1 MVAIRDIP
9 RHIAVIMDGN
19 GRWAEA
25 RGLPRI
31 AGHRAGV
38 RAVRAVVEQCARAK
52 VQYLTLFAFSLEN
65 WRRPEDEVGAL
76 MTLLDRY
83 LKRELSTLMKNN
95 VRLLAIGRTDDL
107 PDTVRRTLDSVVE
120 SSSENTGMKLIL
132 ALSYS
137 GRQDIL
143 DAVQNYVDESLRRGR
158 APDVL
163 DEGKFSSY
171 LATAGIPD
179 PDLLIRTSGE
189 MRISNFLLWQMA
201 YTELF
206 VTEKLWPDFNE
217 QDLTAALEDF
227 RTRERRFGM
236 TSIQVKSGEKG

>member
-1 MVAIRDIP
+1 VVSREIP
-9 RHIAVIMDGN
+9 RHIAIIMDGN

-38 RAVRAVVEQCARAK
+38 RAVRAVVEECARAQ

-76 MTLLDRY
+76 MALLDHY
-83 LKRELSTLMKNN
+83 LMRELGTLMENN
-95 VRLLAIGRTDDL
+95 VRLLTIGRTEDL
-107 PDTVRRTLDSVVE
+107 PDHVRETLDSVVE
-120 SSSENTGMKLIL
+120 RSSKNTGMNLVL

-143 DAVQNYVDESLRRGR
+143 DAVKSLVQEAVR
-158 APDVL
+158 AGKDPDTL
-163 DEGKFSSY
+163 DEEGFSSH

-206 VTEKLWPDFNE
+206 VTDKLWPDFSE
-217 QDLTAALEDF
+217 KDLYAALDDF
-227 RTRERRFGM
+227 KTRERRFGM
-236 TSIQVKSGEKG
+236 TSIQIKTGGEE

>member
-1 MVAIRDIP
+1 VASREIP
-9 RHIAVIMDGN
+9 RHIAIIMDGN

-38 RAVRAVVEQCARAK
+38 RAVRAVVEECARSRI
-52 VQYLTLFAFSLEN
+52 QYLTLFAFSLEN

-83 LKRELSTLMKNN
+83 LKRELSTLMRNN
-95 VRLLAIGRTDDL
+95 VRLLTIGKIEDM
-107 PDTVRRTLDSVVE
+107 PDSVRNTLDSVVE
-120 SSSENTGMKLIL
+120 SSSKNTGMNLIL

-143 DAVQNYVDESLRRGR
+143 NAVNRCVRESLESGDD
-158 APDVL
+158 PGVL
-163 DEGKFSSY
+163 DEEKFSSR
-171 LATAGIPD
+171 LDTAGIPD

-189 MRISNFLLWQMA
+189 MRISNFMLWQMA
-201 YTELF
+201 YTEF
-206 VTEKLWPDFNE
+206 VVTEKLWPDFNE
-217 QDLTAALEDF
+217 KDLSAALDEF

-236 TSIQVKSGEKG
+236 TSIQIKSGEKG

>member
-1 MVAIRDIP
+1 MADRDIP
-9 RHIAVIMDGN
+9 RHIAIIMDGN

-38 RAVRAVVEQCARAK
+38 RAVRAVVEECARSQI
-52 VQYLTLFAFSLEN
+52 QYLTLFAFSLEN

-76 MTLLDRY
+76 MNLLERY
-83 LKRELSTLMKNN
+83 LKRELNTLMENN
-95 VRLLAIGRTDDL
+95 VRLSTIGRTEDL
-107 PDTVRRTLDSVVE
+107 PDFVRKTLDSVVNT
-120 SSSENTGMKLIL
+120 SSGNTGMNLIL

-143 DAVQNYVDESLRRGR
+143 DAVRSIVRRSLTDQTD
-158 APDVL
+158 PDDL
-163 DEGKFSSY
+163 DEETFSSC

-189 MRISNFLLWQMA
+189 MRISNFLLWQAA
-201 YTELF
+201 YTEF
-206 VTEKLWPDFNE
+206 YVTEKLWPDFNE
-217 QDLTAALEDF
+217 KDLSDALEEF
-227 RTRERRFGM
+227 RSRERRFGM
-236 TSIQVKSGEKG
+236 TSLQVKSGEKG

>member
-1 MVAIRDIP
+1 MASREIP
-9 RHIAVIMDGN
+9 RHIAIIMDGN

-38 RAVRAVVEQCARAK
+38 RAVRAVVEECARSRI
-52 VQYLTLFAFSLEN
+52 QYLTLFAFSLEN

-83 LKRELSTLMKNN
+83 LKRELSTLMRNN
-95 VRLLAIGRTDDL
+95 VRLLTIGKIEDM
-107 PDTVRRTLDSVVE
+107 PDSVRNTLDSVVE
-120 SSSENTGMKLIL
+120 SSSKNTGMNLIL

-143 DAVQNYVDESLRRGR
+143 NAVNRCVRESLESGDD
-158 APDVL
+158 PGVL
-163 DEGKFSSY
+163 DEEKFSSR
-171 LATAGIPD
+171 LDTAGIPD

-189 MRISNFLLWQMA
+189 MRISNFMLWQMA
-201 YTELF
+201 YTEF
-206 VTEKLWPDFNE
+206 VVTEKLWPDFNE
-217 QDLTAALEDF
+217 KDLSAALDEF

-236 TSIQVKSGEKG
+236 TSIQIKSGEKG

>member
-1 MVAIRDIP
+1 VVSREIP
-9 RHIAVIMDGN
+9 RHIAIIMDGN

-38 RAVRAVVEQCARAK
+38 RAVRAVVEECARAQ

-76 MTLLDRY
+76 MALLDHY
-83 LKRELSTLMKNN
+83 LMRELGTLMENN
-95 VRLLAIGRTDDL
+95 VRLLTIGRTEDL
-107 PDTVRRTLDSVVE
+107 PDHVRETLDSVVE
-120 SSSENTGMKLIL
+120 RSSKNTGMNLVL

-143 DAVQNYVDESLRRGR
+143 DAVKSLVQEAVR
-158 APDVL
+158 AGKDPDTL
-163 DEGKFSSY
+163 DEEGFSSH

-206 VTEKLWPDFNE
+206 VTDKLWPDFSE
-217 QDLTAALEDF
+217 KDLYAALDDF

-236 TSIQVKSGEKG
+236 TSIQIKTGGEE

>member
-1 MVAIRDIP
+1 MSREIP
-9 RHIAVIMDGN
+9 RHIAIIMDGN

-38 RAVRAVVEQCARAK
+38 RAVRAVVEECARAQ

-76 MTLLDRY
+76 MALLDHY
-83 LKRELSTLMKNN
+83 LMRELGTLMENN
-95 VRLLAIGRTDDL
+95 VRLLTIGRTEDL
-107 PDTVRRTLDSVVE
+107 PDHVRETLDSVVE
-120 SSSENTGMKLIL
+120 RSSKNTGMNLVL

-143 DAVQNYVDESLRRGR
+143 DAVKSLVQEAVR
-158 APDVL
+158 AGKDPDTL
-163 DEGKFSSY
+163 DEEGFSSH

-206 VTEKLWPDFNE
+206 VTDKLWPDFSE
-217 QDLTAALEDF
+217 KDLYAALDDF

-236 TSIQVKSGEKG
+236 TSIQIKTGGEE

>member
-1 MVAIRDIP
+1 VVSREIP
-9 RHIAVIMDGN
+9 RHIAIIMDGN

-38 RAVRAVVEQCARAK
+38 RAVRAVVEECARAQ

-76 MTLLDRY
+76 MALLDHY
-83 LKRELSTLMKNN
+83 LMRELGALMENN
-95 VRLLAIGRTDDL
+95 VRLLTIGRTEDL
-107 PDTVRRTLDSVVE
+107 PDHVRETLDSVVE
-120 SSSENTGMKLIL
+120 RSSKNTGMNLVL

-143 DAVQNYVDESLRRGR
+143 DAVKSLVQEAVR
-158 APDVL
+158 AGKDPDTL
-163 DEGKFSSY
+163 DEEGFSSH

-206 VTEKLWPDFNE
+206 VTDKLWPDFSE
-217 QDLTAALEDF
+217 KDLYAALDDF

-236 TSIQVKSGEKG
+236 TSIQIKTGGEE

>member
-171 LATAGIPD
+171 MATAGIPD

-201 YTELF
+201 YAELF

>member
-1 MVAIRDIP
+1 VVSREIP
-9 RHIAVIMDGN
+9 RHIAIIMDGN

-38 RAVRAVVEQCARAK
+38 RAVRAVVEECARAQ

-76 MTLLDRY
+76 MALLDHY
-83 LKRELSTLMKNN
+83 LMKELGTLMENN
-95 VRLLAIGRTDDL
+95 IRMFTIGRTEDL
-107 PDTVRRTLDSVVE
+107 PDHVRKTLDSVVE
-120 SSSENTGMKLIL
+120 RSSKNTGMNLVL

-143 DAVQNYVDESLRRGR
+143 DAVKSYVQEAVR
-158 APDVL
+158 AGKDPDTL
-163 DEGKFSSY
+163 DEEGFSSH

-206 VTEKLWPDFNE
+206 VTDKLWPDFNE
-217 QDLTAALEDF
+217 KDLSAALDEF

-236 TSIQVKSGEKG
+236 TSIQIKTGGEG

>member
-1 MVAIRDIP
+1 MVNREIP
-9 RHIAVIMDGN
+9 RHIAIIMDGN

-38 RAVRAVVEQCARAK
+38 RAVRAVVEECARAQ

-76 MTLLDRY
+76 MALLDQY
-83 LKRELSTLMKNN
+83 LKRELSTLMENN
-95 VRLLAIGRTDDL
+95 VRLLTIGRTEDL
-107 PDTVRRTLDSVVE
+107 PDHVRKTLDSVMR
-120 SSSENTGMKLIL
+120 SSSRNNGMNLIL

-143 DAVQNYVDESLRRGR
+143 DAVKSYVPEAVRTGRG
-158 APDVL
+158 PDTL
-163 DEGKFSSY
+163 DEEEFSTH

-189 MRISNFLLWQMA
+189 MRISNFFLWQMA
-201 YTELF
+201 YTELI
-206 VTEKLWPDFNE
+206 VTDKLWPDFNE
-217 QDLTAALEDF
+217 EDLSAALEEF

-236 TSIQVKSGEKG
+236 TSIQINTGEKG

>member
-1 MVAIRDIP
+1 MSREIP
-9 RHIAVIMDGN
+9 RHIAIIMDGN

-38 RAVRAVVEQCARAK
+38 RAVRAVVEECARAQ

-76 MTLLDRY
+76 MALLDHY
-83 LKRELSTLMKNN
+83 LMKELGTLMENN
-95 VRLLAIGRTDDL
+95 IRLFTIGRTEDL
-107 PDTVRRTLDSVVE
+107 PDHVRKTLDSVVE
-120 SSSENTGMKLIL
+120 RSSKNTGMNLVL

-143 DAVQNYVDESLRRGR
+143 DAVKRYVQEAVR
-158 APDVL
+158 AGKDPDTL
-163 DEGKFSSY
+163 DEEGFSSH

-206 VTEKLWPDFNE
+206 VTDKLWPDFNE
-217 QDLTAALEDF
+217 KDLSAALDEF

-236 TSIQVKSGEKG
+236 TSIQIKTGGEG